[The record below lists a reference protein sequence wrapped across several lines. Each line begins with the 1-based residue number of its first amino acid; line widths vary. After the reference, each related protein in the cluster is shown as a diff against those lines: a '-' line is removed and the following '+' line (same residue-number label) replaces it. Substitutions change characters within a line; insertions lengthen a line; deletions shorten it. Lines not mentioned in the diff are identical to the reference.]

1 MKYLLALYG
10 EEGGW
15 DDVTPE
21 EMQAGMKPWD
31 DFSQAR

>member
-1 MKYLLALYG
+1 MKYLLTLYG

-21 EMQAGMKPWD
+21 EMHAGMKPWT
-31 DFSQAR
+31 SSAAP